1 MIIDLQQRSLVAY
14 LKARNDLCYNNVF
27 ELRQVVQGWIS
38 YKSQIFPHY
47 TGHAA
52 QHSDGVVSQISKLPP
67 EDNDPEQPVIQLSAA
82 EAYVLTSAA
91 YLHDAGRVVP
101 DREKAEILAS
111 SAWKAWTSGEG
122 GDARSWREIQAL
134 WQGREPADAFVRKF
148 LADVQTRLL
157 IAEFVPW
164 SCTGS

>member
-1 MIIDLQQRSLVAY
+1 MIVDLQQIALVAY
-14 LKARNDLCYNNVF
+14 LKARNNLCYDNVF
-27 ELRQVVQGWIS
+27 ELRQVVQDWLS
-38 YKSQIFPHY
+38 FPQIFSHY
-47 TGHAA
+47 TGHIV
-52 QHSDGVVSQISKLPP
+52 QHSDGVVSQISKLPF
-67 EDNDPEQPVIQLSAA
+67 EANDPEQPVIRLSAA

-91 YLHDAGRVVP
+91 YLHDAGLVVP

-111 SAWKAWTSGEG
+111 SAWKACTSGEG
-122 GDARSWREIQAL
+122 CDARSWRKIQAL
-134 WQGREPADAFVRKF
+134 WQGREPADESVRKF